1 MRTILAALT
10 TTAVFGLSSMVHAN
24 ISVCLTDDLGDPLR
38 RVWVQHWLTDYMTDM
53 GGCVTIITNDTEIDI
68 RVFAQNPVI
77 RMEDGLNFTFA
88 VSREVKV
95 RDGDAPVITAQS
107 QYWRTAELLRNAY
120 NDGLRQFTPWGNR
133 EFPSAVVRMPSIGEL
148 QAANR
153 GIIRA
158 TWPDQSWST
167 RSWVEGASIYT
178 MGTSVVANGFPLV
191 HLKDDVANDASTL
204 SHELGHALHFSRL
217 SGNLREAME
226 VTYGLWLASDPVKAH
241 CFARRTQPTVAW
253 IEAFGI
259 FAETLT
265 NSQPGQGQ
273 EERLFASLAKRREE
287 LVIGTP
293 CVDGDPPFGPSFGAD
308 VEGAIV
314 LALFYDYARR
324 SSIGLD
330 FVVTTFVGSEAM
342 DVVGYADY
350 MKRTYGASSHQYR
363 QLVNSL
369 ACYGIDVPGTPTVD
383 GQAEGGDEFGAALAV
398 GDFNNDGFQ
407 DAAIGSPYEDV
418 GDIDGAG
425 MVSVLYGSQ
434 DGLSVLCNCTITE
447 DTLGVPGKAEEG
459 NRFGSALAAGDFD
472 GDGIDDLAIGVPGF
486 ARRFVVSLASPD
498 GAIQE
503 IVPAAGRVIVIY
515 GSAAGLDPHV
525 KVHAFAEERGVAAAA
540 DSYGASLAAG
550 DFNGDSTIDLAIGV
564 PGNDTAAIDNAGIV
578 HVVFGDEGFGL
589 DATTD
594 QLLSPRAN
602 VDFARFGASL
612 ATGDFNN
619 DGKDDL
625 AVGAPGER
633 IGNSSSA
640 GRVDLFYGSQFG
652 FVLTRQSWI
661 AGADGIPGTPDTFD
675 SFGASLTF
683 GDFNNDLFEDLAIG
697 VPQDKVGTVERA
709 GSVVVV
715 YGAPRPN
722 ILRSELWSLDTNG
735 VGGTSEPGDFFADSL
750 AAGDLN
756 RDGFADLA
764 IGLPKR
770 DVSGNSDAGAVV
782 VLYGRPE
789 HLATRPVTLAGRRV
803 TLTIAVPAGIDG
815 FNSQIW
821 SQDSGSIKSVAEP
834 TDQFGTSLSV
844 GDFNGD
850 GIGDLLI
857 GVPFEGVESQQS
869 AGSVNALHG
878 SAQGVR
884 SGGNEDWSQDS

>member
-1 MRTILAALT
+1 MRTILATLT
-10 TTAVFGLSSMVHAN
+10 TAAVLGLSAMVHAN
-24 ISVCLTDDLGDPLR
+24 ISVCLTDDLGVPLR
-38 RVWVQHWLTDYMTDM
+38 RVWVQHWLTDYMTDAR
-53 GGCVTIITNDTEIDI
+53 GCVTIITNDTEIDI

-88 VSREVKV
+88 VSREIKV
-95 RDGDAPVITAQS
+95 RDGDVPVITAQS
-107 QYWRTAELLRNAY
+107 QYWRTAELLRKAY

-148 QAANR
+148 QTANV

-158 TWPDQSWST
+158 TWPDRSWST
-167 RSWVEGASIYT
+167 RSWVEGASVYT
-178 MGTSVVANGFPLV
+178 MGISVVANGFPLV
-191 HLKDDVANDASTL
+191 HLKDDVANDDSIL

-217 SGNLREAME
+217 SGNVREAME
-226 VTYGLWLASDPVKAH
+226 VTYGAWLLLDPLKAH

-259 FAETLT
+259 FAEMLT
-265 NSQPGQGQ
+265 NSLPAQGQ
-273 EERLFASLAKRREE
+273 EERFFASLAKRREE

-293 CVDGDPPFGPSFGAD
+293 CDENDPPFGPSFGGD

-350 MKRTYGASSHQYR
+350 IKRTYGASSSQYK

-425 MVSVLYGSQ
+425 MVSILYGSQ
-434 DGLSVLCNCTITE
+434 GGLSVLCNCTITE
-447 DTLGVPGKAEEG
+447 NSSGLPGEAEEG

-472 GDGIDDLAIGVPGF
+472 SDGFDDLAVGVPGC

-503 IVPAAGRVIVIY
+503 ILPAAGRVIVIY
-515 GSAAGLDPHV
+515 GSAAGLDPLV
-525 KVHAFAEERGVAAAA
+525 KVHAFAEERGEAAPA
-540 DSYGASLAAG
+540 DSYGAALAAG
-550 DFNGDSTIDLAIGV
+550 NFNGDLSIDLAIGV
-564 PGNDTAAIDNAGIV
+564 PGNDAGPIDNAGIV
-578 HVVFGDEGFGL
+578 RVILGDEGFGL

-594 QLLSPRAN
+594 LRLAPRVN

-612 ATGDFNN
+612 AAGDFNN
-619 DGKDDL
+619 DGEDDL

-633 IGNSSSA
+633 IGGNSSA
-640 GRVDLFYGSQFG
+640 GRVDLFYGG
-652 FVLTRQSWI
+652 EIVLFPARQSWI
-661 AGADGIPGTPDTFD
+661 AGADGIPGTSDAFD
-675 SFGASLTF
+675 CFGASLAF
-683 GDFNNDLFEDLAIG
+683 GDFNHDLFDDLAIG
-697 VPQDKVGTVERA
+697 VPQDKVGSVERA

-715 YGAPRPN
+715 YGASRPN
-722 ILRSELWSLDTNG
+722 ILRSELWSLDTTNVSG
-735 VGGTSEPGDFFADSL
+735 NAEPGDFFGDAL

-756 RDGFADLA
+756 RDGLADLA
-764 IGLPKR
+764 IGLPKK
-770 DVSGNSDAGAVV
+770 DVGGNSDAGAVA

-789 HLATRPVTLAGRRV
+789 HLATRPVSVGGRRV
-803 TLTIAVPAGIDG
+803 TLTISVPAGIDG
-815 FNSQIW
+815 LSSQIW
-821 SQDSGSIKSVAEP
+821 SQNSENIKGAAEP
-834 TDQFGTSLSV
+834 ADQFGTSLSF
-844 GDFNGD
+844 GRFNED
-850 GIGDLLI
+850 RIGDLLI
-857 GVPFEGVESQQS
+857 GVPFEGVGSQQS

-878 SAQGVR
+878 STQGLR
-884 SGGNEDWSQDS
+884 SGGNEDWNQDS